1 MTWCPMSPVC
11 SPLREECIMVGSRV
25 RMAERLGGQ
34 ELGAS
39 EHVYQERPSPMSPGP
54 APRKVFLHWAFQIRE
69 ECLACRRAAA
79 VFNMSYFGKFYL
91 LGVDA
96 RKAADWLFS
105 ADVNRPPG
113 TGPRVGKIHSSPT
126 LVSDVH
132 SLGHRQGTYCSSPGS
147 AQSVIWTSMSC
158 HHSSSI
164 SFLSVSSFPFLHL
177 VFLCLQKDTWP

>member
-1 MTWCPMSPVC
+1 MTEPIYDLVPNVPMC
-11 SPLREECIMVGSRV
+11 SPSREECIMVGSQV
-25 RMAERLGGQ
+25 GMTERLGGQ
-34 ELGAS
+34 KLGGPEL
-39 EHVYQERPSPMSPGP
+39 VYQERPSPMSTGP

-126 LVSDVH
+126 TVSDGTLHGH
-132 SLGHRQGTYCSSPGS
+132 SLGTVREPAVLLLGL
-147 AQSVIWTSMSC
+147 TS
-158 HHSSSI
+158 
-164 SFLSVSSFPFLHL
+164 L
-177 VFLCLQKDTWP
+177 